1 MTDRHDR
8 MSIANRVAAVVIV
21 LLVAL
26 GIWVVVD
33 VRSSVEPVPPMPG
46 CPAGM
51 RGGYPPCD

>member
-1 MTDRHDR
+1 MTGLPRATV
-8 MSIANRVAAVVIV
+8 ANRVAAVVIV

-26 GIWVVVD
+26 GIWVAAD

-51 RGGYPPCD
+51 RGGYPEC